1 MILRHIRRFALV
13 ALLLAVQLHSAE
25 VAIKS
30 GIVKGTIT
38 VAGKPTSDVV
48 VSLEGISAETA
59 KTQISADKPKKAVMD
74 QGDMKFIP
82 HVLPVLVGTTVE
94 FPNHDTNWHNV
105 YSKGGAKDFDLGL
118 YPPGK
123 AGSTTFDKPGVAR
136 ILCNAHP
143 NMEAFIVVKE
153 HPFFSSADKGGNYRL
168 DGVPLGK
175 YRIQVWHPELG
186 TTETGVELVRA
197 GEVLNI
203 NFDLKKKY

>member
-1 MILRHIRRFALV
+1 MTPRHVR
-13 ALLLAVQLHSAE
+13 LLALPLLFLAAQLQGAE
-25 VAIKS
+25 VAIKT
-30 GIVKGTIT
+30 GIIKGTIT

-48 VSLEGISAETA
+48 ISVEGVSAESA
-59 KTQISADKPKKAVMD
+59 KAQIPAAKSKKAVMD
-74 QGDMKFIP
+74 QREMKFLP
-82 HVLPVLVGTTVE
+82 HVLPVLVGATVE
-94 FPNHDTNWHNV
+94 FPNHDTVWHNV

-123 AGSTTFDKPGVAR
+123 SRTVVFDKPGVAR

-153 HPFFSSADKGGNYRL
+153 HPFFAGADKGGNYRL

-186 TTETGVELVRA
+186 TTETGIELVRA
-197 GEVLNI
+197 GEVLDV
-203 NFDLKKKY
+203 NFDLKKK